1 MLKEPKMV
9 TAVINLVDLVKL
21 HGTTFILPGPDFA
34 KCLSCFLLFREV
46 IFFFPLYYIVI
57 NDFHFNAIWYLC
69 KIIKFLYENF
79 HCIVFVCD
87 VVCVQACID
96 KQERILTKQV

>member
-21 HGTTFILPGPDFA
+21 HGTTTLVLPGPDFA
-34 KCLSCFLLFREV
+34 KCLSCLLLFREI

-57 NDFHFNAIWYLC
+57 SDFHFNA
-69 KIIKFLYENF
+69 
-79 HCIVFVCD
+79 V
-87 VVCVQACID
+87 
-96 KQERILTKQV
+96 